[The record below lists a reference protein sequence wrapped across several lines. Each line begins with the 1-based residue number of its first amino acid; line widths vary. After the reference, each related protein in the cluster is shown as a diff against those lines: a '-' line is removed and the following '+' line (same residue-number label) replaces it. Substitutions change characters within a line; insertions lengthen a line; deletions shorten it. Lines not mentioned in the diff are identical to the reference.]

1 LKRFLVPLLG
11 VILLM
16 SFFPLAVSFKDSFI
30 HDIYGEQSFAGFD
43 NYVYLFSDEG
53 FWLSLGITV
62 IWAVASTA
70 LMIYG
75 GLSAALFLFKKG
87 RKRVTS
93 LAIFLL
99 FVPWGIPAYM
109 AVPIWRALIHGSS
122 GNSLLKLLTGIS
134 VNLITQPGGAFI
146 ATLWVSFWMALPF
159 TAFIFVGH
167 LKKIPQDIVDAAKI
181 DGANHRRLL
190 SDILLPLMKPA
201 VITVTVLNLVKFL
214 KDFTVIFLMTGGG
227 PPMPQLITERSILG
241 ATTTAEVF
249 LYDLFETARD
259 IGIPSAFSFIMGLL
273 ILTLMLLWYQS
284 QKRAKKEAIPVP
296 KTRRR
301 FGMASLDLARRGAAF
316 GLHFGSFPVIAIVG
330 AGTVLSVYALI
341 WMSFSKVDTTYIDTL
356 FPQFFTTQ
364 NFSDLFV
371 KEGILRY
378 YANSL
383 WLSLSCALLIP
394 ALTFGASYAMTRISL
409 RKQTT
414 ILTVVNLSTVLS
426 GVHALIPLFVFF
438 RIFRLTDSYL
448 PLILI
453 YLSHAIP
460 FSLLTLKTY
469 LEHFPPSFYELARL
483 EGMSERGYLWKVLF
497 PLSLSPIATSMI
509 HAFLNAWNGFLAPMI
524 FLNDDAKYP
533 LSVKLYTYVGSVS
546 SGDPKWGLFSAASIL
561 NLILVFALF
570 GPLRRPLFQSTL
582 SENSS

>member
-16 SFFPLAVSFKDSFI
+16 SFFPLAVSFKDSFL
-30 HDIYGEQSFAGFD
+30 HDIYGEKTFAGFD
-43 NYVYLFSDEG
+43 NYVYLFSDRG

-62 IWAVASTA
+62 IWALASTA

-75 GLSAALFLFKKG
+75 GLSTALFLYKTG
-87 RKRVTS
+87 RKKVTS
-93 LAIFLL
+93 LVFFLL
-99 FVPWGIPAYM
+99 FVPWGVPAYM
-109 AVPIWRALIHGSS
+109 AVPVWRALIHGNS

-146 ATLWVSFWMALPF
+146 ATLWVSFWMVLPF

-167 LKKIPQDIVDAAKI
+167 LKKIPQDVIAAAKI

-273 ILTLMLLWYQS
+273 ILTIMLLWYRY
-284 QKRAKKEAIPVP
+284 QKRVKNAQSLIS
-296 KTRRR
+296 KTRP
-301 FGMASLDLARRGAAF
+301 FGRDPNDLARRSVAF
-316 GLHFGSFPVIAIVG
+316 GLHFGSFPLIALIS

-341 WMSFSKVDTTYIDTL
+341 WMSFSKVDTTYIDT
-356 FPQFFTTQ
+356 FCPRFFTAQ

-383 WLSLSCALLIP
+383 FLSVSCALLIP
-394 ALTFGASYAMTRISL
+394 ALTFGAAYAMTRISL
-409 RKQTT
+409 KKQTT

-426 GVHALIPLFVFF
+426 GVHSLIPLFVFF
-438 RIFRLTDSYL
+438 RIFKLTDSYL

-483 EGMSERGYLWKVLF
+483 EGMPERTYLWKVLF

-509 HAFLNAWNGFLAPMI
+509 HTFLNAWNGFLAPMI
-524 FLNDDAKYP
+524 FLNDDARYP

-561 NLILVFALF
+561 NLILIFALF
-570 GPLRRPLFQSTL
+570 GPLRRPLFQSIV
-582 SENSS
+582 SENPS

>member
-1 LKRFLVPLLG
+1 MKRFLVPLLG

-16 SFFPLAVSFKDSFI
+16 SFFPLAVSFKDSFV
-30 HDIYGEQSFAGFD
+30 HDIYGEKTFAGFD
-43 NYVYLFSDEG
+43 NYAYLFSDRG

-70 LMIYG
+70 IMIFG

-87 RKRVTS
+87 RFRKLV
-93 LAIFLL
+93 IFLL

-109 AVPIWRALIHGSS
+109 AVPIWRALIHGNS

-167 LKKIPQDIVDAAKI
+167 LKKIPQDIIDAAKI

-190 SDILLPLMKPA
+190 SDVLLPLMKPA

-273 ILTLMLLWYQS
+273 ILTIMLLWYRS
-284 QKRAKKEAIPVP
+284 QKRAKNTLVP
-296 KTRRR
+296 ISKIRRLP
-301 FGMASLDLARRGAAF
+301 SKVPNDLVRRGAAF
-316 GLHFGSFPVIAIVG
+316 GLNFGSFPLIALVS
-330 AGTVLSVYALI
+330 AGTVLSVYALL
-341 WMSFSKVDTTYIDTL
+341 WMSFSRVDTTYIDTL
-356 FPQFFTTQ
+356 FPRFFTTQ

-383 WLSLSCALLIP
+383 LLSLSCALLIP
-394 ALTFGASYAMTRISL
+394 VLTFGASYAMTRISL
-409 RKQTT
+409 KKQTT
-414 ILTVVNLSTVLS
+414 ILTIVNLSTVLS
-426 GVHALIPLFVFF
+426 GVHSLIPLFVFF
-438 RIFRLTDSYL
+438 RVFQLTDTYL

-469 LEHFPPSFYELARL
+469 LEHFPPSFYELARM
-483 EGMSERGYLWKVLF
+483 EGMPERSYLWKVLF

-509 HAFLNAWNGFLAPMI
+509 HTFLNAWNGFLAPMI

-570 GPLRRPLFQSTL
+570 GPLRRPLFQSVL
-582 SENSS
+582 SENAS